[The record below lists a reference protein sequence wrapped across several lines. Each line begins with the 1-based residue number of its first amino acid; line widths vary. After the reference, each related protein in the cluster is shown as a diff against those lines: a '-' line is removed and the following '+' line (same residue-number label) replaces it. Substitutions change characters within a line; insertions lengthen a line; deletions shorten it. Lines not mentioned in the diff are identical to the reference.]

1 VNSKESRVPEL
12 KIVLFLGYR
21 DSGKTTALELVCKKL
36 TKNGWKVGTIKQI
49 HEPEFTIDHK
59 GKDTWRHARAGASV
73 IVSVSKNELAVIKK
87 CNTSEVGLESILK
100 IFKAEHMDFVL
111 IEGYYKKLAKEK
123 RRNLVRILCAKNTH
137 DALELLDHHLTPI
150 CICGKIAES
159 TAKDLLGTPFAKFP
173 RDYSKVIRLIGRP

>member
-1 VNSKESRVPEL
+1 MPKL
-12 KIVLFLGYR
+12 KIVSFLGYKE
-21 DSGKTTALELVCKKL
+21 SGKTTALEHVCRKL
-36 TKNGWKVGTIKQI
+36 TLDGWKVGTIKHI
-49 HEPEFTIDHK
+49 HESEFTIDHK

-73 IVSVSKNELAVIKK
+73 VVSVSKKELAVIRK
-87 CNTSEVGLESILK
+87 CNTSEVGLESIFK

-123 RRNLVRILCAKNTH
+123 RRNITRILCAKNTE
-137 DALELLDHHLTPI
+137 DALELLHEHLRPI

-173 RDYSKVIRLIGRP
+173 RDKSKVMRLIGRP